1 MVKPNVFM
9 SSCDFDVK
17 GHFRKIRCFLAKL
30 NCFTYAGLL
39 KTGVKPTK
47 IPKCGFY
54 DKERLENALGGSNM
68 GSTEPLAGD
77 IALELLDNKL
87 LLIDDRFYEISN
99 GDYAAYLACFH
110 DR

>member
-1 MVKPNVFM
+1 LIFFGEIELFHLRGFVK
-9 SSCDFDVK
+9 D
-17 GHFRKIRCFLAKL
+17 R
-30 NCFTYAGLL
+30 
-39 KTGVKPTK
+39 VKPTK

-54 DKERLENALGGSNM
+54 DTERLENALGGSNM

>member
-1 MVKPNVFM
+1 MIFFGEIELFYLRGFVKDWCQADEDPKM
-9 SSCDFDVK
+9 RLLWQ
-17 GHFRKIRCFLAKL
+17 RKAR
-30 NCFTYAGLL
+30 
-39 KTGVKPTK
+39 
-47 IPKCGFY
+47 
-54 DKERLENALGGSNM
+54 NALGGSNM